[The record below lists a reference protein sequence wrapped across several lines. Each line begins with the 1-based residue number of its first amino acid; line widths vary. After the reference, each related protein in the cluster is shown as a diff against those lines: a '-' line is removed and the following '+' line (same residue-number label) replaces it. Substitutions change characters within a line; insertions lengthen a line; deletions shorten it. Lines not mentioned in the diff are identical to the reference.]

1 MPRKLQRGLKDSES
15 ADLAGHVAL
24 ERLLTYAAREAAEQN
39 RYTTA
44 KLIRAAI
51 ASLPE
56 GAVPEQSRKRAA
68 LGQGYLSPAGRC

>member
-1 MPRKLQRGLKDSES
+1 MPRKQQEESKDSES
-15 ADLAGHVAL
+15 SDLAGYVAL

-44 KLIRAAI
+44 ELIRAAI

-56 GAVPEQSRKRAA
+56 GAVPEQSRKRTAQ
-68 LGQGYLSPAGRC
+68 GQGFSSPAGRC

>member
-1 MPRKLQRGLKDSES
+1 MPRKLQEGSKDSES
-15 ADLAGHVAL
+15 SNLAGHVAL

-44 KLIRAAI
+44 ELIRAAI

-56 GAVPEQSRKRAA
+56 GAMPEQSRKRAA
-68 LGQGYLSPAGRC
+68 PGQAFSSPAGRC